1 MRIDVGLVLGI
12 VLEYIFF
19 IYYADTLFYRKRN
32 KYVCYTIIGAFYL
45 LHLIIC
51 IFGIVSINLSV
62 FTIINVLCF
71 ILCYHVNYK
80 EAIFQAAILLI
91 ISTASEWM
99 VVFIPHLGI
108 KPDETLLMSA
118 EQSLVLTLVSRT
130 LYLIGILCVN
140 KLFYKKAETYGT
152 PSLILVT
159 VPIITVIILF
169 FMLKIN
175 IASNILSGICILL
188 ILINSIFLLIN
199 RKMISRDLEIAELK
213 EETIKENLILD
224 EYLLLKEKYEKINIL
239 HHDFKEHMNALT
251 SLIDNDNNKAKEYI
265 KSIYNEEV
273 NAQLVEYTDNN
284 MLNILLAKK
293 KEECKIKGI
302 QFDIDPIQAHMTFF
316 NDIDVISLFSNLINN
331 AIEGC
336 AASAEKKIY
345 LNIHTTNENFIVIKL
360 ENTADTK
367 PLVID
372 GKLCTHKDN
381 KSLHGIGMNSIRRS
395 LKKYDGSLKWTYN
408 AIDKIFC
415 TTIII
420 QNNMKSHTTQA
431 IY

>member
-51 IFGIVSINLSV
+51 IFGNISINAFIFAIANIFS
-62 FTIINVLCF
+62 FII
-71 ILCYHVNYK
+71 CYHINFKSAV
-80 EAIFQAAILLI
+80 FQSVILVILSI
-91 ISTASEWM
+91 ASELVIM
-99 VVFIPHLGI
+99 FIPQSQIIPTNTVMMNSG
-108 KPDETLLMSA
+108 
-118 EQSLVLTLVSRT
+118 QSLILTITSKS
-130 LYLIGILCVN
+130 LYLIGVMLIS
-140 KLFYKKAETYGT
+140 KLFYKKEQTYGIS
-152 PSLILVT
+152 SLFLVLIPILT
-159 VPIITVIILF
+159 IIALF
-169 FMLKIN
+169 LMIKTDITSGL
-175 IASNILSGICILL
+175 LSGVCFIFIVINLVLL
-188 ILINSIFLLIN
+188 LVN
-199 RKMISRDLEIAELK
+199 KKTISKDLEIAELK

-251 SLIDNDNNKAKEYI
+251 SLINNDNNKAKAYI

-336 AASAEKKIY
+336 AASAEKKIF

-408 AIDKIFC
+408 AIEKIFC

-420 QNNMKSHTTQA
+420 QHNTKSHTTQA
-431 IY
+431 I